1 MSKARNG
8 QGIALAFDLLVNV
21 WRTAPCFALV
31 IPRHLADFGGLRS
44 QAGLLMIWQR

>member
-1 MSKARNG
+1 MGKALL
-8 QGIALAFDLLVNV
+8 LAFDLLVNV
-21 WRTAPCFALV
+21 WRTAPYFALV